1 MTHVK
6 NNIAIP
12 RLSYN
17 AIDNGSTST
26 DVTIRLLIENDTILT
41 INEGFILNFQAPFT
55 ATAQEIKT
63 NLSYEIIELSLQ
75 NGATFTN
82 HVKRAPYTSV
92 NEDGIYEDNIKDNR
106 PTFVQ
111 GRNYFLFFHKGEW
124 INNDN
129 NLPGTVLFFASD
141 DHTPAGYKDLAYNYN
156 TIDYNKYPFLRVYDP
171 RLSNINFAMSKT
183 NLAMMPEHTH
193 TWQANYHEQTGSG
206 GDCADNKTYSAETVG
221 VNGLNTEK
229 GQVGDDLFPSNLCL
243 RLIEKML

>member
-6 NNIAIP
+6 RNIAVP
-12 RLSYN
+12 QLSHK
-17 AIDNGSTST
+17 AIDNGSTSS
-26 DVTIRLLIENDTILT
+26 DVTIRLLIEDDSILT

-55 ATAQEIKT
+55 ATAQEIKA
-63 NLSYEIIELSLQ
+63 NLSYEIIELALQ

-92 NEDGIYEDNIKDNR
+92 NEAGLYEDDIKDNR

-111 GRNYFLFFHKGEW
+111 SRNYFLFFHEGEW

-129 NLPGTVLFFASD
+129 NLPNTVLFFASN
-141 DHTPAGYKDLAYNYN
+141 DHTPAGYKDLAYNYD
-156 TIDYNKYPFLRVYDP
+156 TVDYNKYPFLRVYDP
-171 RLSNINFAMSKT
+171 RLSNTGFAMSKT

-193 TWQANYHEQTGSG
+193 TWQANYHEQGRSG
-206 GDCADNKTYSAETVG
+206 ETCADDVTYAAETVG
-221 VNGLNTEK
+221 VNVKNTSK
-229 GQVGDDLFPSNLCL
+229 VQIGDDLFPSNLCI